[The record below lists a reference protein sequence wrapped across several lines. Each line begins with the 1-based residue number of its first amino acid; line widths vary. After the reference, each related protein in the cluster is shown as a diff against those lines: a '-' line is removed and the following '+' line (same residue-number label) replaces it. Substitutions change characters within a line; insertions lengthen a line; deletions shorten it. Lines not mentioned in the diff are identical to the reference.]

1 MGADRAR
8 ITYDPSRRYR
18 EVISQQGRVTLE
30 ADVNEAQRIGSEEV
44 RTHAWDFVGPWGTPD
59 DGYRVKPL
67 AGGDIEAGPGTMY
80 VSGLRVTS
88 DSAIRY
94 TSQDDWLDALGD
106 PLWRDPRD
114 AFKIDA
120 AVFLLCQEQEIC
132 AVEDPALREVAL
144 GGPDSAARTRLL
156 QRLLCAPCK
165 GSTCEAAIS
174 ALINYW
180 AKRGIELDL
189 LTGQLLSQARLQVT
203 QVITDPVSEPCDP
216 PAQAGYLVADNQLIK
231 VQIASYDS
239 QSREGELLWGF
250 NNASILYRCQALDG
264 HTLRLKTKPISLEHA
279 PRSGQAVQVLPA
291 TAVLGEDAF
300 AASLNGQ
307 VEILTE
313 PYQAD
318 ANTVTLPQALPERY
332 LGMGDKAPL
341 FLRLWEQ
348 QVTFRLNQP
357 VELLGTGLAV
367 TISPGDGDTISPGDY
382 WCFAGRPLTPYA
394 VYPQRIMETPQPPE
408 GPRRWGCPLAVLQ
421 PFQREFQVAEDC
433 REHFDNLVELTAR
446 ESGSCCC
453 ITLGPQKAE
462 SLQSVLDKATQEKA
476 PMKVVIRLEPGRYLL
491 NEPLRLGR
499 KHRGLVMESCTGG
512 DVLFSIKDGAEKNFS
527 YGMFLLDEAVDMTF
541 RGLTWLVQ
549 ESPWPGIP
557 DNHKKYKQLLQR
569 RLKVN
574 MDKTAVALHVSDA
587 KKIKLEDCSFI
598 FKTGQ
603 GAFGAGLL
611 GRGMLQDIKIRA
623 CNWRQMQFKEESHIA
638 GVLVAPL
645 LGQEGQGLKLLPEL
659 GELDIS
665 GCGFDLLSAGVCLV
679 AQIEATAVRD
689 NSSQGCHTAL
699 LIMELP
705 ETAPELTELDVT
717 HAEETAPP
725 DPGQAA
731 KFLAAI
737 RKDRCLA
744 TLLGFAPLLWPEAV
758 VSDSSRRIIERD
770 PTTIRDERI
779 RLLRNRN
786 RGLARIVRDH
796 VIPSSVSISEGAQTV
811 SAVMKLLISGNEFD
825 CRPALANKKESG
837 PAVFIWDMLNQGPS
851 TANLT
856 GNSFWNQS
864 SLAPTLF
871 VQMIKGVN
879 ITGNNLVNT
888 AEDVG
893 TGPEGLPGKSRMAL
907 IVTPGG
913 RVTPLHIK
921 KPVNLFTV
929 TGNTMFGSSNLYQWI
944 RMEWADKLPK
954 EMHALLTWDFFNTQ
968 A

>member
-18 EVISQQGRVTLE
+18 EVIRQQGRVTLE
-30 ADVNEAQRIGSEEV
+30 ADVNEAERIGSEGV
-44 RTHAWDFVGPWGTPD
+44 RTHALDFVGPWGTPD

-67 AGGDIEAGPGTMY
+67 ASGDFEAGSGTMY

-94 TSQDDWLDALGD
+94 ISQDDWLNAKVD
-106 PLWRDPRD
+106 PLWVDPKE
-114 AFKIDA
+114 ALKVDA

-156 QRLLCAPCK
+156 QRLLLAPCK
-165 GSTCEAAIS
+165 GPTCQAAIS

-180 AKRGIELDL
+180 TKRGIEFDP

-203 QVITDPVSEPCDP
+203 QVTTDPVSEPCDP
-216 PAQAGYLVADNQLIK
+216 PAQSGYLVADNQLIK
-231 VQIASYDS
+231 VQIVSYDPQS
-239 QSREGELLWGF
+239 QEGVLIWGF

-264 HTLRLKTKPISLEHA
+264 HTLRLETKPISPEHA
-279 PRSGQAVQVLPA
+279 PHTGQAVQVLPA
-291 TAVLGEDAF
+291 AAVLGEDAF
-300 AASLNGQ
+300 AASLNGL

-318 ANTVTLPQALPERY
+318 TNTITLPEALPERY
-332 LGMGDKAPL
+332 LGMSDKAPL
-341 FLRLWEQ
+341 FLRLWER
-348 QVTFRLNQP
+348 QVIFRLNQP

-367 TISPGDGDTISPGDY
+367 TIGLADGENISPGDY

-394 VYPQRIMETPQPPE
+394 VYPQRIMDAPQPPE
-408 GPRRWGCPLAVLQ
+408 GPRRWGCPLAVLK
-421 PFQREFQVAEDC
+421 PLQREFQVAEDC
-433 REHFDNLVELTAR
+433 REPFDNLVELTAR

-453 ITLGPQKAE
+453 ITLDPKKAE
-462 SLQSVLDKATQEKA
+462 SLQSVLDKVTQEKV
-476 PMKVVIRLEPGRYLL
+476 PMKMVIRLEPGRYLL
-491 NEPLRLGR
+491 NEPLRLGK

-512 DVLFSIKDGAEKNFS
+512 DVVFSIKGGAEKNFS
-527 YGMFLLDEAVDMTF
+527 YGMFLLDDAVDMTF
-541 RGLTWLVQ
+541 KGLSWLVQ
-549 ESPWPGIP
+549 ESPWPEIP
-557 DNHKKYKQLLQR
+557 DTHKKYKQLLQR
-569 RLKVN
+569 RLKVSI
-574 MDKTAVALHVSDA
+574 DKTAVALHVSDA
-587 KKIKLEDCSFI
+587 KNIKLEDCSFM
-598 FKTGQ
+598 FRTGQ
-603 GAFGAGLL
+603 NAFGAGLL
-611 GRGMLQDIKIRA
+611 GRGVLQDIKIRG
-623 CNWRQMQFKEESHIA
+623 CNWRQMQLKEESHIA
-638 GVLVAPL
+638 GALVAPL
-645 LGQEGQGLKLLPEL
+645 LGPEGKGLKVLPEL
-659 GELDIS
+659 DGLDIS
-665 GCGFDLLSAGVCLV
+665 GCSFDLLSAGVFLV
-679 AQIEATAVRD
+679 AQIEAAAVRD

-705 ETAPELTELDVT
+705 ETTPELTELDVT
-717 HAEETAPP
+717 HADEAAPP

-731 KFLAAI
+731 KFLAAM
-737 RKDRCLA
+737 RKDRWLA
-744 TLLGFAPLLWPEAV
+744 TLLGFAPLLWPETAV
-758 VSDSSRRIIERD
+758 SGPNPRIIERD
-770 PTTIRDERI
+770 PGTIRDERI
-779 RLLRNRN
+779 RLLRSRN

-796 VIPSSVSISEGAQTV
+796 VIPSNISISEEVQVET
-811 SAVMKLLISGNEFD
+811 AVMKLLISGNEFD
-825 CRPALANKKESG
+825 CRPAMASKKESG

-871 VQMIKGVN
+871 VQMIKGFN

-888 AEDVG
+888 VKETG
-893 TGPEGLPGKSRMAL
+893 SGPEGLPGQSRMAL

-921 KPVNLFTV
+921 EEVNLFTV

-944 RMEWADKLPK
+944 RKEWADKLPK
-954 EMHALLTWDFFNTQ
+954 EMKALLTWDFFNTQ
-968 A
+968 T